1 VPRILAA
8 LCAIELGVL
17 FWQQPESL
25 RFGGV
30 LSVLAV
36 LFIPWFWLSIA
47 QCADWLSQPGRSKSL
62 RWATAV
68 SLGTGFVLYVAS
80 WGLLVR
86 TGRYMN
92 LDAVLFILNNPFET
106 TWLYLSEA
114 EHIAFVAAG
123 IGGIIVTLVAG
134 RLLSTPLKSN
144 PNQSQLWRR
153 MTPAV
158 AFLVI
163 GLFMDASE
171 QRRSQRIDVAA
182 RTTHPVYTLAC
193 SLLDTMT
200 LEEIEPCLHESELV
214 AIQKSVSSSVTDQT
228 ASRPNV
234 IFVAI
239 ESLRADAVYQR
250 HQGRE
255 VMPHLNQLAQEGLRF
270 TNAYAQSTHSDYSD
284 VCIVSS
290 LYPLRTR
297 RHHYYRDDDPW
308 PKTLAFDVFK
318 ERGYRTAIVSSQNE
332 SWGGMD
338 RFLDVPALDVFY
350 DAERSLTDM
359 SYVPARDPGLAHEHS
374 AGMFR
379 TGCLYDEHTTDTA
392 IRLMEECHKTGEPFF
407 LSMNFQASHFPYHI
421 PDHVPAPF
429 QPCHLDDDVSFM
441 SYPKEKT
448 PMVRNAFF
456 NAIHHCDAQ
465 IGRMVEAL
473 QRTGQLDNTIFV
485 VLGENGEAFQENG
498 RVGHAQHPFESM
510 LKVACVVHAPGR
522 VEPSESAYPM
532 ELIDVLPTVCSLA
545 GRPAHPN
552 FQGINVLAADRPTL
566 DKRFLFFHVNC
577 ASANSDAVQW
587 AGRWKYVLD
596 HDTGASGL
604 FDLQEDP
611 WENQNIK
618 GEHPALTQ
626 ELHRTLTTWRARQL
640 AFYHYSAY
648 YSRYYPPRPPQP
660 SHLQKQFPEA
670 VPSTGR
676 VATHTRP

>member
-1 VPRILAA
+1 MPRILAA

-47 QCADWLSQPGRSKSL
+47 QCANWLSQPGRSKTL

-234 IFVAI
+234 IF
-239 ESLRADAVYQR
+239 
-250 HQGRE
+250 
-255 VMPHLNQLAQEGLRF
+255 
-270 TNAYAQSTHSDYSD
+270 
-284 VCIVSS
+284 C
-290 LYPLRTR
+290 
-297 RHHYYRDDDPW
+297 
-308 PKTLAFDVFK
+308 
-318 ERGYRTAIVSSQNE
+318 
-332 SWGGMD
+332 
-338 RFLDVPALDVFY
+338 
-350 DAERSLTDM
+350 
-359 SYVPARDPGLAHEHS
+359 
-374 AGMFR
+374 
-379 TGCLYDEHTTDTA
+379 
-392 IRLMEECHKTGEPFF
+392 
-407 LSMNFQASHFPYHI
+407 SH
-421 PDHVPAPF
+421 
-429 QPCHLDDDVSFM
+429 
-441 SYPKEKT
+441 
-448 PMVRNAFF
+448 
-456 NAIHHCDAQ
+456 
-465 IGRMVEAL
+465 
-473 QRTGQLDNTIFV
+473 
-485 VLGENGEAFQENG
+485 
-498 RVGHAQHPFESM
+498 
-510 LKVACVVHAPGR
+510 
-522 VEPSESAYPM
+522 
-532 ELIDVLPTVCSLA
+532 
-545 GRPAHPN
+545 
-552 FQGINVLAADRPTL
+552 
-566 DKRFLFFHVNC
+566 
-577 ASANSDAVQW
+577 
-587 AGRWKYVLD
+587 
-596 HDTGASGL
+596 
-604 FDLQEDP
+604 
-611 WENQNIK
+611 
-618 GEHPALTQ
+618 
-626 ELHRTLTTWRARQL
+626 
-640 AFYHYSAY
+640 
-648 YSRYYPPRPPQP
+648 
-660 SHLQKQFPEA
+660 
-670 VPSTGR
+670 
-676 VATHTRP
+676 

>member
-1 VPRILAA
+1 MILVA
-8 LCAIELGVL
+8 LGAVELGVL
-17 FWQQPESL
+17 LWQRPESL

-30 LSVLAV
+30 LSVLTIF
-36 LFIPWFWLSIA
+36 FIPWFWLSVA
-47 QCADWLSQPGRSKSL
+47 QGTSCVSQSGRSTGL
-62 RWATAV
+62 RWGTALL
-68 SLGTGFVLYVAS
+68 LGFGFTFYTAS
-80 WGLLVR
+80 WGLLIR
-86 TGRYMN
+86 AGRFMN
-92 LDAVLFILNNPFET
+92 VDAVLFIANNPFET

-114 EHIAFVAAG
+114 EHIVFVVACL
-123 IGGIIVTLVAG
+123 GGIIVALLAG
-134 RLLSTPLKSN
+134 WLLATPQIISEK
-144 PNQSQLWRR
+144 QSGLWRR
-153 MTPAV
+153 MTLAV
-158 AFLVI
+158 ALLIV
-163 GLFMDASE
+163 GMFMDASQ
-171 QRRSQRIDVAA
+171 QRRSQRLAVAA
-182 RTTHPVYTLAC
+182 RTTHPIYTLAA
-193 SLLDTMT
+193 SLLDSAT
-200 LEEIEPCLHESELV
+200 LEDIEPCLNETELV
-214 AIQKSVSSSVTDQT
+214 AIVDGELVPGS
-228 ASRPNV
+228 AGNAERPNI

-239 ESLRADAVYQR
+239 ESLRADAVYQN

-255 VMPHLNQLAQEGLRF
+255 IMPHLNRLAAKGLRF
-270 TNAYAQSTHSDYSD
+270 RHVYAQSTHSDYSD

-318 ERGYRTAIVSSQNE
+318 KQGYRTAIVSSQNE

-338 RFLDVPALDVFY
+338 RFLDVPTLDVFY
-350 DAERSLTDM
+350 DAERSLTQM

-374 AGMFR
+374 AGLFR

-392 IRLMEECHKTGEPFF
+392 ISLMKECHVAGEPFF

-448 PMVRNAFF
+448 PMVRNAFY

-465 IGRMVEAL
+465 IGRMVDAL
-473 QRTGQLDNTIFV
+473 KEMGELENTIFV
-485 VLGENGEAFQENG
+485 VLGENGEAFHENG

-510 LKVACVVHAPGR
+510 LKVACIIHAPGR
-522 VEPSESAYPM
+522 VEPSESDYPM

-545 GRPAHPN
+545 GRECHPN
-552 FQGINVLAADRPTL
+552 FQGINVLAADRPPL
-566 DKRFLFFHVNC
+566 DHRFLYFHVNC

-604 FDLQEDP
+604 FDLQHDP
-611 WENQNIK
+611 WEEQNIK
-618 GEHPALTQ
+618 RDHPELTQ
-626 ELHRTLTTWRARQL
+626 ELHRILTTWRARQL

-648 YSRYYPPRPPQP
+648 YSRYYPPCPPRPT
-660 SHLQKQFPEA
+660 HLSTQFPEA
-670 VPSTGR
+670 APSAARMAAHGLR
-676 VATHTRP
+676 